1 MAKKKV
7 IEKKPAEGSEEESKA
22 EKSKKAK
29 AAKGKT
35 PKAEKVKKEKG
46 EKKAAEAPKEK
57 PAKKGAKKAT
67 KKAAKKAAKK
77 AGKKVAKK
85 EVEETRAEAAEAL
98 EVPVVEAVVPEAD
111 LLVPEAES
119 EVTET
124 FDEETQLERDF
135 RTAEVG
141 AEAEADI
148 ILDRVYVVPLRKA
161 QAAPRT
167 ERAKHAMKLLQ
178 RFVVRHMKPEGLI
191 IAQTVNE
198 RIWEHGIYKPPRRI
212 RIRATKNT
220 EGQVNVTL
228 AE

>member
-7 IEKKPAEGSEEESKA
+7 IERKPAEGSEEESKA

-35 PKAEKVKKEKG
+35 PKAEKGKTPKAEKVKKEKG
-46 EKKAAEAPKEK
+46 EKKTAEAPKEK
-57 PAKKGAKKAT
+57 PAKK
-67 KKAAKKAAKK
+67 
-77 AGKKVAKK
+77 VAKE

-98 EVPVVEAVVPEAD
+98 EVPVAEAVVPEAD

>member
-7 IEKKPAEGSEEESKA
+7 IEKKKPVEEEA
-22 EKSKKAK
+22 EPAAKGKKAK
-29 AAKGKT
+29 AEKGKT
-35 PKAEKVKKEKG
+35 PKAEKGKTPKAKKEQG
-46 EKKAAEAPKEK
+46 VEVPKEK
-57 PAKKGAKKAT
+57 P
-67 KKAAKKAAKK
+67 AKKAAKK
-77 AGKKVAKK
+77 AGKKVAKAEVPE
-85 EVEETRAEAAEAL
+85 EVEVL
-98 EVPVVEAVVPEAD
+98 EVAPAEVVEEPAED
-111 LLVPEAES
+111 LLKPEVES
-119 EVTET
+119 EVAET

-161 QAAPRT
+161 QAAPRPT
-167 ERAKHAMKLLQ
+167 RAKHAIELLKK
-178 RFVVRHMKPEGLI
+178 FVVRHMKPEGLI
-191 IAQTVNE
+191 IAQSVNE

-220 EGQVNVTL
+220 EGQVEVTL